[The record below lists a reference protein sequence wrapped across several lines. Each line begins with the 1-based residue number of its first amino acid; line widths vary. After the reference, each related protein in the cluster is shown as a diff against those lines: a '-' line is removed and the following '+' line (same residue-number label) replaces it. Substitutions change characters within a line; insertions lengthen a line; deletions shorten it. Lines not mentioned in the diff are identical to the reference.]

1 MVVLIMMSGLRSTKK
16 IGKHN
21 IMLLKNN
28 CGIKEFIDKRLLK
41 MKSTKGYWSMK
52 EVCEEITET
61 NGQEAGVSA
70 KRYILENICNIYD
83 EQNYISTVITDIR
96 KMKLSVKIFEKDI
109 SSNNKKGNI

>member
-41 MKSTKGYWSMK
+41 MKLTVKK
-52 EVCEEITET
+52 
-61 NGQEAGVSA
+61 QESQ
-70 KRYILENICNIYD
+70 L
-83 EQNYISTVITDIR
+83 
-96 KMKLSVKIFEKDI
+96 KDI
-109 SSNNKKGNI
+109 F